1 MININNSSNLKKL
14 IISIT
19 IIIILMVC
27 FITSTFAL
35 INNKVTVED
44 NKFQTGI
51 VDIQISELEPI
62 YSKEFDPQYSDLEPS
77 QLENFTKFLFEPGML
92 AAYTFSI
99 TNNSTTDVYYRLYL
113 DIQEDEETDE
123 PGEIDTGLADLLEVT
138 VTIDDTDD
146 NPDNDTVLFSNVK
159 ASELS
164 KDSINDFI
172 KDNPNSIDELDK
184 GKSKSYK
191 IYFHYP
197 SESNNSGQD
206 KSLSFKLS
214 VEATQTKN
222 NTNKEF
228 NN

>member
-14 IISIT
+14 IISII

-44 NKFQTGI
+44 NEFQTGI

-123 PGEIDTGLADLLEVT
+123 LDNGLADLLEVT

-146 NPDNDTVLFSNVK
+146 NPDNDSALFSNVK
-159 ASELS
+159 ASNLS

-172 KDNPNSIDELDK
+172 KDNPNSVDELEE
-184 GKSKSYK
+184 GESKSYK

-197 SESNNSGQD
+197 SDSNNSGQD

-222 NTNKEF
+222 NTDKEF

>member
-14 IISIT
+14 IISII

-44 NKFQTGI
+44 NEFQTGI

-77 QLENFTKFLFEPGML
+77 QVENFTKFLFEPGML

-123 PGEIDTGLADLLEVT
+123 LDNGLADLLEVT

-146 NPDNDTVLFSNVK
+146 NPDNDTILFSNVK
-159 ASELS
+159 ASNLS

-172 KDNPNSIDELDK
+172 KDNPNSVDELDE

-197 SESNNSGQD
+197 SDSNNSGQD
-206 KSLSFKLS
+206 KTLSFKLS

>member
-1 MININNSSNLKKL
+1 MININSSSNLKKL
-14 IISIT
+14 IISI
-19 IIIILMVC
+19 IIVIILMVC

-44 NKFQTGI
+44 NEFQTGI

-77 QLENFTKFLFEPGML
+77 QLENFTKFLFEPGVL

-113 DIQEDEETDE
+113 DIQEDKETDE
-123 PGEIDTGLADLLEVT
+123 LDNDLADLLEVT

-159 ASELS
+159 ASNLS

-172 KDNPNSIDELDK
+172 KDNPNSVDELDE

-222 NTNKEF
+222 NTDKEF

>member
-14 IISIT
+14 IISII

-44 NKFQTGI
+44 NEFQTGI
-51 VDIQISELEPI
+51 VDIQISELKPI

-123 PGEIDTGLADLLEVT
+123 LEGDLADVIEIT
-138 VTIDDTDD
+138 ITIDDDD
-146 NPDNDTVLFSNVK
+146 NDSSNDAILFSNVI
-159 ASELS
+159 ASDLS
-164 KDSINDFI
+164 KDSINDDDFI
-172 KDNPNSIDELDK
+172 KDNPNSIDELEK
-184 GKSKSYK
+184 GESKSYK

-197 SESNNSGQD
+197 SDSNNSGQD
-206 KSLSFKLS
+206 KTLSFKLS

>member
-14 IISIT
+14 IISII

-44 NKFQTGI
+44 NEFQTGI

-123 PGEIDTGLADLLEVT
+123 LDNGLADLLEVT

-146 NPDNDTVLFSNVK
+146 NPDDDTVLFSNVK
-159 ASELS
+159 ASNLS

-172 KDNPNSIDELDK
+172 KDNPNSVDELDE

-197 SESNNSGQD
+197 SDSNNSGQD

-222 NTNKEF
+222 NTDKEF

>member
-1 MININNSSNLKKL
+1 MIQSNNMKKFT
-14 IISIT
+14 ISI
-19 IIIILMVC
+19 IIVIILMVC

-44 NKFQTGI
+44 NEFQTGI

-123 PGEIDTGLADLLEVT
+123 LDNGLADLLEVT

-164 KDSINDFI
+164 KDSIDDFI
-172 KDNPNSIDELDK
+172 KDNPNSVDELEE

>member
-1 MININNSSNLKKL
+1 MNHSLNMKKL
-14 IISIT
+14 LIS
-19 IIIILMVC
+19 IIIIIIFMVC
-27 FITSTFAL
+27 FITTTFAL
-35 INNKVTVED
+35 ISNKVTVED
-44 NKFQTGI
+44 NEFQTGI

-62 YSKEFDPQYSDLEPS
+62 YSKEFDPQYSDMEPS
-77 QLENFTKFLFEPGML
+77 ELENYNKFLFEPGML
-92 AAYTFSI
+92 VAYSFSI

-138 VTIDDTDD
+138 VTIDDEDD
-146 NPDNDTVLFSNVK
+146 NSDNDTILFSNAI
-159 ASELS
+159 ASNLS
-164 KDSINDFI
+164 KDSINDDDFI
-172 KDNPNSIDELDK
+172 KDNPNSVDELEE

-197 SESNNSGQD
+197 SDSNNSGQD

>member
-14 IISIT
+14 IISI
-19 IIIILMVC
+19 IIVIILMVC

-77 QLENFTKFLFEPGML
+77 QVENFTKFLFEPGML

-123 PGEIDTGLADLLEVT
+123 LDNGLADLLEVT

-146 NPDNDTVLFSNVK
+146 NPDNDTILFSNVK
-159 ASELS
+159 ASNLS

-172 KDNPNSIDELDK
+172 KDNPNSVDELDE

-197 SESNNSGQD
+197 SDSNNSGQD
-206 KSLSFKLS
+206 KTLSFKLS
-214 VEATQTKN
+214 VEAAQTKN